1 MTIVFTNLRGR
12 TARATGAGA
21 FAVSAVALMAGCS
34 SSSVL
39 DLKVGDCI
47 QLPNTKTAVTID
59 HTSCS
64 EEHQGEVS
72 AIVKTNPNGADDTFP
87 GDSELNSQAEE
98 ACVSSFTGYVGSD
111 YVTSSL
117 DVSWLVPTEQSWKD
131 GDRHIACVVYA
142 QGDQKLTQS
151 VKDSNL

>member
-1 MTIVFTNLRGR
+1 MFANLRGR

-64 EEHQGEVS
+64 EEHQGEIS
-72 AIVKTNPNGADDTFP
+72 AVVETSPNGADDAFP
-87 GDSELNSQAEE
+87 GDSELNLQAEE
-98 ACVSSFTGYVGSD
+98 ACVSSFTAYVGSD

>member
-1 MTIVFTNLRGR
+1 MTIVFANLRGR

-59 HTSCS
+59 RTSCS
-64 EEHQGEVS
+64 EEHRGEVS
-72 AIVKTNPNGADDTFP
+72 AVVETSPNGADDAFP

-98 ACVSSFTGYVGSD
+98 ACVSSFTDYVGSD

>member
-1 MTIVFTNLRGR
+1 MTVVFTNLRGR
-12 TARATGAGA
+12 TARATGSGA
-21 FAVSAVALMAGCS
+21 FAISAVALMAGCS

-72 AIVKTNPNGADDTFP
+72 AIVETSPNGADDAFP
-87 GDSELNSQAEE
+87 GDSELNLQAEE
-98 ACVSSFTGYVGSD
+98 ACVSSFTAYVGSD

>member
-1 MTIVFTNLRGR
+1 MTIVFANLRGR

-47 QLPNTKTAVTID
+47 HLPHTETSVTID

-64 EEHQGEVS
+64 EEHQGEIS
-72 AIVKTNPNGADDTFP
+72 AVVETSPNGADDAFP
-87 GDSELNSQAEE
+87 GDSELNLQAEE
-98 ACVSSFTGYVGSD
+98 ACVSSFTAYVGSD

>member
-21 FAVSAVALMAGCS
+21 FAISAVALMAGCS

-59 HTSCS
+59 RTSCS
-64 EEHQGEVS
+64 EEHRGEVE
-72 AIVKTNPNGADDTFP
+72 TNPNGADDAFP

-98 ACVSSFTGYVGSD
+98 ACVSSFTAYVGSN

>member
-12 TARATGAGA
+12 TARATGSGA
-21 FAVSAVALMAGCS
+21 FTISAVALMAGCS

-72 AIVKTNPNGADDTFP
+72 AIVETSPNGADDAFP

-98 ACVSSFTGYVGSD
+98 ACVSSFTDYVGSD